1 MEQIL
6 TNKKEE
12 YIQKADGR
20 ILLQTIL
27 ILTAVMLDL
36 LGIIRILDPNRFI
49 IYTFQSAACITI
61 IFLSYVYIED
71 KNPTK
76 IRLFLFIYAG
86 LEALRAV
93 LLNTTGINHTV
104 GITAKIILIA
114 LSCTSAAMAIIIDKN
129 ICEKIA
135 ILMIVLETLLYAV
148 FLIGFPGVMLGHMNR
163 FMPLV
168 GVLIAACIALIAKG
182 NNVSSDTN
190 E

>member
-76 IRLFLFIYAG
+76 IRIFLFNYAG

-148 FLIGFPGVMLGHMNR
+148 FLIGFPGVLLGRLNR
-163 FMPLV
+163 FLPLA
-168 GVLIAACIALIAKG
+168 GILIAISIFLVIR
-182 NNVSSDTN
+182 TRN
-190 E
+190 EPAN